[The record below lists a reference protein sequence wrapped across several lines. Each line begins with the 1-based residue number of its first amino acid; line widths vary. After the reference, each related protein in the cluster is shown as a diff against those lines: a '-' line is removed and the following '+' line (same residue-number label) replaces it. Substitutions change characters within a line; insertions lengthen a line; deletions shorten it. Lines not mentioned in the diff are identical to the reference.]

1 MSAMTNV
8 KKCLEAPQR
17 TAQHI
22 MRFTK
27 VDNDDTSVAKMIFHV
42 ISSQMT
48 DVSRFLVLKGKF

>member
-8 KKCLEAPQR
+8 EKCLEAPQR

-42 ISSQMT
+42 VSSLT

>member
-1 MSAMTNV
+1 MLKNV
-8 KKCLEAPQR
+8 LTQR

-42 ISSQMT
+42 GNIIP
-48 DVSRFLVLKGKF
+48 DDRCFEIFGLKR